1 MNFCGETLL
10 EIINQR
16 YEIDKVLGQGGFG
29 SVYRVADHFE
39 NGKILALKK
48 IKKEILSK
56 KAVSVFKHE
65 FKFLISLIHPNLV
78 KVHDFDIDQ
87 DSDELFFT
95 MEYVK
100 GNSLHRS
107 LKESFSWEKVEN
119 NLIQSCRAL
128 SYIHSK
134 DVIHYDIKPDNIFI
148 DSYGKLKIMDFGFAG
163 SKNTTEVRGT
173 MQFIAPELIQ
183 KKEATHRIDFFSLG
197 VTFYYCI
204 TGKLP
209 FSGKTRQEIISNSIK
224 GVFTPIEELR
234 KNIPPRLSRVISRM
248 MKPDPDSR
256 YGSADDIITDLTD
269 DADKRNKLT
278 AQYLFT
284 DQGIRS
290 YISSGKLIGRKKEL
304 NFLLSNSAKVFQE
317 KVFFDNK
324 PVFLIG
330 RYGNG
335 KSSILREYKYLIQ
348 LNEGIE
354 YYTANFVRG
363 DETKYQAFEIIILEI
378 FRRHRFRSDDFPD
391 LGFLFEK
398 KTESDLHNES
408 SDAKIQNI
416 SEIDAIVDFFCSF
429 SVKTKFVLE
438 LKDFDNA
445 DPSSIN
451 LLENLTRQIRKNPER
466 EMAFMIVC
474 TVQIENLKSY
484 HKITIKR
491 LRDHIHRIDIN
502 PLVAG
507 ESREYVLQMLSET
520 PLQDE
525 VISFIHRYTGGIPY
539 YINELLI
546 YLFSNGYLTRSQMRW
561 SLNPGFI
568 NDINIGLRDVTY
580 SNFKR
585 LSNIEQAIIKELMV
599 LSRPTPLGMLDSI
612 ARITRINKQIAL
624 KFLFKL
630 TDSEVVEKIK
640 YYDGYRYYITKKLF
654 INAVMKDFQKDD
666 YLKWNLSTAKEI
678 ENKYGITKDNVYA
691 LTDYYY
697 RSPDKDKARELLKLS
712 VAKSYEENNIEFAV
726 TNLKR
731 LYGIETDPQMK
742 ENTFVAI
749 IQNQTMLGNYDNV
762 LDQLVR
768 FENDQKVTSEN
779 NNLKIKL
786 IKYESASKA
795 GRFDYLDETRS
806 WLVNYK
812 VRRDL
817 NRDTKA
823 SYYMWLGDYFSND
836 GRYAKAEKHY
846 AKAYK
851 IYKKDKREL
860 QKARS
865 VMRRAFSR
873 MMIGNMEG
881 VVDEMN
887 TTLTIFRKYNET
899 DDIMDNCLRLGDA
912 YRSMA
917 DSDNAVKMYTEC
929 NYTAKD
935 RNNISYEVQSSH
947 RLSLQKINSLSFND
961 AMTLINCGV
970 EKPED
975 VNITDLTGDIYY
987 HRALLLYQKGK
998 LEEAFF
1004 SVGKSIDLQALLKR
1018 NHKLVKSLLLKCKI
1032 LIRQCKLNESQ
1043 KVLDIIKLYI
1053 SKDNRMF
1060 IIKYS
1065 IVEAMHNYASGK
1077 YKRSLKILG
1086 RVEKKCERFST
1097 VEDRII
1103 FRIIKA
1109 MTFEKTGDLNK
1120 TMGGIGSAYALYSR
1134 HKELLEDNKL
1144 LNIKLMIY
1152 YNKIR
1157 CYSGDQDGGIK
1168 DLSNTIQFLG
1178 NYELPYYKAFANLN
1192 LGNVYMDIGEKYRA
1206 VSCFRS
1212 AKRDFEKLSEDH
1224 PDYKMIT
1231 KIIEDEERE
1240 QDTRVDMK

>member
-1 MNFCGETLL
+1 M

-16 YEIDKVLGQGGFG
+16 YEIDKILGQGGFG
-29 SVYRVADHFE
+29 SVYKVADHFE

-78 KVHDFDIDQ
+78 KVHDFDIDR

-95 MEYVK
+95 MEYVE
-100 GNSLHRS
+100 GNSLYRS

-119 NLIQSCRAL
+119 NLIQACRAL

-197 VTFYYCI
+197 VTFYYSI

-224 GVFTPIEELR
+224 GIFRPIEDLR
-234 KNIPPRLSRVISRM
+234 KNVPPKLSRVICKM

-256 YGSADDIITDLTD
+256 YESADDIIIDLTD
-269 DADKRNKLT
+269 DSTRKNQLSP
-278 AQYLFT
+278 QYLFT
-284 DQGIRS
+284 DKGIRS

-304 NFLLSNSAKVFQE
+304 DFLLSNSAKVFQE

-324 PVFLIG
+324 PIFLIG

-363 DETKYQAFEIIILEI
+363 DETKYQAFEIIILEM
-378 FRRHRFRSDDFPD
+378 FRRHMISVENYPD
-391 LGFLFEK
+391 LRFLFEK
-398 KTESDLHNES
+398 RSDHDSQSES

-451 LLENLTRQIRKNPER
+451 LLENLTRQIRKNPEK
-466 EMAFMIVC
+466 EMAFMIVS

-491 LRDHIHRIDIN
+491 LRDHIHRLDIN
-502 PLVAG
+502 PLVVG
-507 ESREYVLQMLSET
+507 ESKEYVLQLLPET
-520 PLQDE
+520 TLQDE
-525 VISFIHRYTGGIPY
+525 VIGFIHRYTGGIPY

-546 YLFSNGYLTRSQMRW
+546 YLFSNGYLNRSQMRW

-568 NDINIGLRDVTY
+568 NEINIGLRDITY

-585 LSNIEQAIIKELMV
+585 LSNIEQALIKELMV
-599 LSRPTPLGMLDSI
+599 LSRPTPLSMIDSI
-612 ARITRINKQIAL
+612 ARITRVNKQIAL

-630 TDSEVVEKIK
+630 TDSEIVEKIK

-666 YLKWNLSTAKEI
+666 YLKWNLATARELEK
-678 ENKYGITKDNVYA
+678 KYGVTQDNVYA

-697 RSPDKDKARELLKLS
+697 RSSDRDKAIELLKLS

-731 LYGIETDPQMK
+731 LYGIESDPQMK
-742 ENTFVAI
+742 ENSFVAI
-749 IQNQTMLGNYDNV
+749 IQNQKMLGNYDNV

-768 FENDQKVTSEN
+768 FENDQKLISKN
-779 NNLKIKL
+779 NKLKIKL

-806 WLVNYK
+806 WLIAYK
-812 VRRDL
+812 VRRDI

-836 GRYAKAEKHY
+836 GKYSKAKKNYAKAFS
-846 AKAYK
+846 
-851 IYKKDKREL
+851 IYKKDKRDL

-865 VMRRAFSR
+865 VMKMAFTR
-873 MMIGNMEG
+873 MMSGSMEKVIG
-881 VVDEMN
+881 EM
-887 TTLTIFRKYNET
+887 TLSLSIFRKYNET
-899 DDIMDNCLRLGDA
+899 EDVMENCLNLGDA
-912 YRSMA
+912 YKTIS
-917 DSDNAVKMYTEC
+917 DSENAIKMYTEC

-947 RLSLQKINSLSFND
+947 RLSLYKINSLSFND

-998 LEEAFF
+998 LDEAVLC
-1004 SVGKSIDLQALLKR
+1004 VGKSIDLQALLKR
-1018 NHKLVKSLLLKCKI
+1018 NNKLVKSLLLKCKI
-1032 LIRQCKLNESQ
+1032 LIRQCKLSESQ

-1053 SKDNRMF
+1053 SKDNRKL
-1060 IIKYS
+1060 IIKYAV
-1065 IVEAMHNYASGK
+1065 IDAMHNYALGK
-1077 YKRSLKILG
+1077 YKKALKILI
-1086 RVEKKCERFST
+1086 RTEKKCERFSA
-1097 VEDRII
+1097 VEEQIS
-1103 FRIIKA
+1103 FRILKA
-1109 MTFEKTGDLNK
+1109 MTLEKTGDFNQA
-1120 TMGGIGSAYALYSR
+1120 MGVIGYAYALYSR
-1134 HKELLEDNKL
+1134 NKELLESNKL
-1144 LNIKLMIY
+1144 LNVKLMIY
-1152 YNKIR
+1152 YNKMR
-1157 CYSGDQDGGIK
+1157 CYSGDQDGGIR
-1168 DLSNTIQFLG
+1168 DLSNIIQFLG
-1178 NYELPYYKAFANLN
+1178 NYELPYYKAFVNFN
-1192 LGNVYMDIGEKYRA
+1192 LGNVYMDIGESYRA

-1212 AKRDFEKLSEDH
+1212 AKKEFEKLSEDH
-1224 PDYKMIT
+1224 PDYRMLI
-1231 KIIEDEERE
+1231 KIIEKEEKE
-1240 QDTRVDMK
+1240 QDIRV